1 MMKKTV
7 ITVLVTLGVLLCVAA
22 IGIGIFFGATPTGKQ
37 IIVDWQN
44 GLKKVDEG
52 TYETQKEVEDTCRSM
67 MASYNADKLIYE
79 QYKDSDVEEERSWA
93 NNAKIRANQTAS
105 TYNNFVLKNSYVWS
119 GNVPSDIK
127 LQLEYIG

>member
-7 ITVLVTLGVLLCVAA
+7 ITVLATLDVLLCVAT
-22 IGIGIFFGATPTGKQ
+22 IGIGIFFGATSKGKQ

-44 GLKKVDEG
+44 SLKKVDEG

-105 TYNNFVLKNSYVWS
+105 TYNNYVLKNSYVWS

-127 LQLEYIG
+127 LQLEYIS